1 MSRPVSRFSRR
12 AGPVSRRAG
21 KALRGPSGAGCCR
34 CVSNASRSE
43 KRAADSALLIRRP
56 FKGALTGSVNGPSF
70 SPMQHMFVT
79 VAMHTG
85 YGGIKHV
92 EVSLPYIEALVADGE
107 GKYYMERKP
116 PSDNDSG
123 LRRSR
128 GPTLR
133 RLVG

>member
-1 MSRPVSRFSRR
+1 
-12 AGPVSRRAG
+12 
-21 KALRGPSGAGCCR
+21 
-34 CVSNASRSE
+34 
-43 KRAADSALLIRRP
+43 
-56 FKGALTGSVNGPSF
+56 
-70 SPMQHMFVT
+70 MQHMFVT

-92 EVSLPYIEALVADGE
+92 EVSLPYIEVLVADSE

-133 RLVG
+133 RLVRLALACDLAEQMGKQLRRRFDRSLQRQQQRGGMSASAPTTDMAERRREVR